1 MKKYSGI
8 IGLVSALLCVC
19 CLSIFSLCRNELRND
34 IKINVHFDKPPLFL
48 SDSSVNKLLTQK
60 INPLYKR
67 SKDSLDLN
75 MLEIVLKD
83 IPTVQNADVFQTPK
97 GHFGILL
104 YERKPLFRVLGQEN
118 YYVDRFGKKFP
129 LSKRHV
135 SDVPVF
141 LGKLSDENLEDVVNL
156 VVTLNGDSF
165 FLKELVHLSKKD
177 GMYRIGIRSL
187 PYDFIFGKY
196 VRVKS
201 KIKKLKVFC
210 AFQKEQKSLKKYRS
224 ANLIYKNQ
232 VVVTTH

>member
-8 IGLVSALLCVC
+8 IGLVLALMCVC
-19 CLSIFSLCRNELRND
+19 CLSIFSLGRNELRNE
-34 IKINVHFDKPPLFL
+34 IKINVHFDKPPVFL
-48 SDSSVNKLLTQK
+48 TDSSVNKLLTQK
-60 INPLYKR
+60 INPLNKR

-97 GHFGILL
+97 GHLGILL
-104 YERKPLFRVLGQEN
+104 NERKPLFRVLGKEN
-118 YYVDRFGKKFP
+118 YYVDRFGEKFP

-141 LGKLSDENLEDVVNL
+141 LGILSDENLEDVVDL
-156 VVTLNGDSF
+156 VKALYSDSF
-165 FLKELVHLSKKD
+165 FQKELVHLSKKD

-232 VVVTTH
+232 VVVTTL